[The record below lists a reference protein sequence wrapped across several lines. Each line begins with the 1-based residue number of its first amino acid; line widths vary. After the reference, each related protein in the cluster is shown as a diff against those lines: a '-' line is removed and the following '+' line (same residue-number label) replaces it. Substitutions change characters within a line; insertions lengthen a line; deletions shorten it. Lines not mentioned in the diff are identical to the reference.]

1 MIYEKTEFTD
11 GTAPYLN
18 AANLNKIGQAIEDL
32 ALQSIEPCGFSAS
45 STASAFV
52 LETSGTAPTSD
63 ELPLIYV
70 CIPTLTNVAGA
81 TIKPAWSGTAIP
93 MYDISTNAAVLG
105 GAIRANIPYY
115 FIYDGTKMWVDGRG
129 GGAFTLSS
137 GNTAGTFDKTN
148 TNPTG
153 SSRLNY
159 SGYFYATQMWAN
171 AYNSLSTA
179 DIAEG
184 YPVEG
189 EYEPGD
195 LIAIVGDEKY
205 SVNDKPL
212 NHRVIG
218 FVSDEYAAL
227 FGTNYGKTPVAC
239 AGRIHAKVN
248 GPCQAGDF
256 LVASAERGCVEVG
269 RGDGIVV
276 AQALA
281 DKKTQGVER
290 ILVRICH

>member
-1 MIYEKTEFTD
+1 MIYEKTTFVD
-11 GTAPYLN
+11 GSAPYLN
-18 AANLNKIGQAIEDL
+18 AENLNKIGTAIENL
-32 ALQSIEPCGFSAS
+32 ASTAIEPCVFSAS
-45 STASAFV
+45 STTSALV
-52 LETSGTAPTSD
+52 LTTTPVAPVSS
-63 ELPLIYV
+63 ELPLVYV

-81 TIKPAWSGTAIP
+81 TVQPTWSNTAIP
-93 MYDISTNAAVLG
+93 LYDIATNAAVLA
-105 GAIRANIPYY
+105 GAIRANIPCYMV
-115 FIYDGTKMWVDGRG
+115 YDGTKMWVNGLG
-129 GGAFTLSS
+129 GGTFMLSS
-137 GNTAGTFDKTN
+137 NNAAGTFNKTD
-148 TNPTG
+148 TRPTG
-153 SSRLNY
+153 ATRLNY
-159 SGYFYATQMWAN
+159 NGHFHATQMWAD
-171 AYNSLSTA
+171 AYKTESTA

-195 LIAIVGDEKY
+195 LVAIVGDEKY

-248 GPCQAGDF
+248 GPCRAGDF

-281 DKKTQGVER
+281 DKKTQGIER